1 MGKKKDKKID
11 LNNLTPEEEFKLEI
25 AAELGLFSK
34 VIDGGWR
41 CLTAKESGRMG
52 GIISKRRREMKKE
65 TSEKEALEKETMK

>member
-1 MGKKKDKKID
+1 MGKNKDKKID
-11 LNNLTPEEEFKLEI
+11 LNNLAPEEEFKLEI

-34 VIDGGWR
+34 VIYGGWR